1 MSARDWEL
9 LTARRFLAEKY
20 QREPTTDE
28 VDRYLFV
35 IESENRRRLENGRR
49 IEARL
54 NARMQAEIIAQAM
67 RTSVQSVTEQGR
79 PGRRPDE
86 RMVAAYQ
93 RAKEL
98 MAKGAAKKP
107 ASQSAIE
114 QHFPGENEVRKDQL
128 TATLCRY
135 LTPSGRPAWAE

>member
-1 MSARDWEL
+1 
-9 LTARRFLAEKY
+9 
-20 QREPTTDE
+20 
-28 VDRYLFV
+28 
-35 IESENRRRLENGRR
+35 
-49 IEARL
+49 
-54 NARMQAEIIAQAM
+54 
-67 RTSVQSVTEQGR
+67 
-79 PGRRPDE
+79 
-86 RMVAAYQ
+86 MVAAYQ